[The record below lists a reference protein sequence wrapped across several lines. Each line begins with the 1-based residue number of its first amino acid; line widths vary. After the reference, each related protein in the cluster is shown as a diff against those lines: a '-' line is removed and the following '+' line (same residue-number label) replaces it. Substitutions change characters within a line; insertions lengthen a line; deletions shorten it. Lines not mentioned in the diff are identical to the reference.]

1 AYLHYGIAA
10 ILGFI
15 GIKLM
20 IHAIHEAPLDFIPGF
35 SALEKIP
42 EVPIWLSL
50 TVIVVAMGAAVAA
63 SLLIPP
69 KSSRNRVESG
79 SSS

>member
-1 AYLHYGIAA
+1 AA

-20 IHAIHEAPLDFIPGF
+20 IHAIHESPLDFIPGF

-63 SLLIPP
+63 SLLFPP
-69 KSSRNRVESG
+69 RTAEKSDGGDSTSTEH
-79 SSS
+79 